1 MEDLHCKFDINK
13 VFTPKQQEYLRTP
26 DKRINILMGSVR
38 SGKTYISL
46 FKFAMRV
53 KYSPKDCVYMFLAL
67 TSTTLK
73 RNVLNTLEEI
83 VGRGN
88 LQYSMSKKD
97 GTLFGHKILLEYAP
111 DERSEGKIRGLTLD
125 GAYADELTLYPETFF
140 QMLLSRL
147 SRPNA
152 VLYAT
157 TNPDTPTHWLK
168 VKYIDREDE
177 LDLKTWMF
185 RIDDNTF
192 LEKRYL
198 DSLKKEYTGVFYQ
211 RFILGLWVIADGLV
225 MSEFNR
231 DTMVIDPVPLEKII
245 SDYDNLTVGMDYGIQ
260 NPTAMVLFGWHRS
273 LREWH
278 VLKDYERGGRE
289 GEPALSDPEIYE
301 DLKRFTE
308 NLAIERIILDPSA
321 ESMQQLIRKDARFR
335 VFDADN
341 NVLKG
346 IAFVN
351 TMFNQGKLKI
361 CRNCTKVL
369 DEIYSYHWDIERS
382 RKTGTDCVCKESD
395 HTMDALRYCCA
406 TVVYPRARAFGVYF
420 DATHYDNT
428 HDGTYENWRTR

>member
-1 MEDLHCKFDINK
+1 MTNSNLHCNFDINK
-13 VFTPKQQEYLRTP
+13 IFTPKQQEYLRTP

-53 KYSPKDCVYMFLAL
+53 KYAPKDCVFMFLAL

-73 RNVLNTLEEI
+73 RNVLGTLEQI
-83 VGRGN
+83 VGEAN
-88 LQYSMSKKD
+88 LQYSMSRKD
-97 GTLFGHKILLEYAP
+97 GMLFGHRILLEYAP

-125 GAYADELTLYPETFF
+125 GAYADELTLYPESFF

-168 VKYIDREDE
+168 LKYIDREDE
-177 LDLKTWMF
+177 LDLRTWLF

-192 LEKRYL
+192 LDKQYVN
-198 DSLKKEYTGVFYQ
+198 SLKKEYTGVFYQ

-231 DTMVIDPVPLEKII
+231 DTMILDPVSLETIL
-245 SDYDNLTVGMDYGIQ
+245 SDYDTLTIGMDYGIQ
-260 NPTAMVLFGWHRS
+260 NPTAMVLIGWNRKY
-273 LREWH
+273 REWH
-278 VLKDYERGGRE
+278 VLRDYERGGRE

-301 DLKRFTE
+301 DLCRFAD
-308 NLAIERIILDPSA
+308 NLPIDRVILDPSA
-321 ESMQQLIRKDARFR
+321 ESMQQLIRKEARFR
-335 VFDADN
+335 VVDADN

-346 IAFVN
+346 ISFLN

-361 CRNCTKVL
+361 GKNCTKVL
-369 DEIYSYHWDIERS
+369 DEIYSYHWDIEKS
-382 RKTGTDCVCKESD
+382 RKTGVDCVCKESD
-395 HTMDALRYCCA
+395 HTMDAMRYACV
-406 TVVYPRARAFGVYF
+406 TQIFQRARIYGIYF
-420 DATHYDNT
+420 DSTHYNNN
-428 HDGTYENWRTR
+428 HDGTFETR